1 MKISY
6 LFSFYRT
13 RAFWRVLRLTMAVIF
28 RHLTIAF
35 SRKISTTPSRKTWAF
50 FESISTMK
58 MSPGTWSNFT
68 QCWLPPA
75 REEQRLL
82 QVKLKMAPP
91 VKVSLVLQHLSLHSV
106 RFLGTMKIKF
116 YWKNISTTV
125 IFEKKKFQFMCHMI
139 GLYHYW
145 G

>member
-1 MKISY
+1 M
-6 LFSFYRT
+6 FSFYRT

-68 QCWLPPA
+68 QCWLQPA
-75 REEQRLL
+75 REEQHLL

-91 VKVSLVLQHLSLHSV
+91 VKVSLVLQHLSLGY
-106 RFLGTMKIKF
+106 FLQLKIAECACHIEKQIAIKR
-116 YWKNISTTV
+116 YEPLPSINTHV
-125 IFEKKKFQFMCHMI
+125 ICDTLQCSC
-139 GLYHYW
+139 GDLL
-145 G
+145 